1 MSYAIYEQ
9 LRKAAGVRD
18 TDVVKATGIRNAT
31 FTDWRAGR
39 YEPKSDK
46 RQKIAD
52 YFGVSL
58 YYLDTGINAPE
69 VLQLSPELMQIVE
82 PFLKRPGA
90 RGFMRMCNDL
100 NDTQYQLI
108 MQLCRELAHG
118 SEEGGNDQDTENT
131 QN

>member
-9 LRKAAGVRD
+9 LRNAAGVRD

-31 FTDWRAGR
+31 FTDWKAGR

-52 YFGVSL
+52 YFGVTL

-69 VLQLSPELMQIVE
+69 VLQLSPDLMQIVE
-82 PFLKRPGA
+82 TFIKRPGA

-100 NDTQYQLI
+100 NETQYNLIWQLVK
-108 MQLCRELAHG
+108 ELSG
-118 SEEGGNDQDTENT
+118 EGHNDKNTEDPQD
-131 QN
+131 

>member
-9 LRKAAGVRD
+9 LRNAAGVRD

-31 FTDWRAGR
+31 FTDWKAGR

-69 VLQLSPELMQIVE
+69 VLQLSPERMALFE
-82 PFLKRPGA
+82 PFVMRKGA
-90 RGFMRMCNDL
+90 TAFMRYVNDL
-100 NDTQYQLI
+100 TDEQYLLI
-108 MQLCRELAHG
+108 MQLCKQLAY
-118 SEEGGNDQDTENT
+118 GGAHDKNTENT
-131 QN
+131 PD